1 MSPAEVSTPRGAT
14 SGQRYTSVAIA
25 LHWTLAFLILLQ
37 IVLGW
42 WMNDWVPD
50 HSPIQRAIE
59 GVHIP
64 VGLTVLILVVAR
76 IAWRLGHRPPPLPA
90 DIPAWERT
98 LAGAGHALFYV
109 LMLALPLTGWAMVS
123 MHAGGGISFW
133 GLPWPKLPGMIAA
146 GGADPKPLRHL
157 LQFWHTDVLVW
168 TVLLNLALHV
178 AGALKHQ
185 FDGRP
190 VLPRMWPRTGR
201 SG

>member
-1 MSPAEVSTPRGAT
+1 MPSPEFSTSRAPLPSA
-14 SGQRYTSVAIA
+14 RYTSVAIA
-25 LHWTLAFLILLQ
+25 LHWALAFLILLQ

-42 WMNDWVPD
+42 WMNDWVVD

-59 GVHIP
+59 GVHIS
-64 VGLTVLILVVAR
+64 VGLTVLLLVLVR
-76 IAWRLGHRPPPLPA
+76 IAWRLTHRPPPLPA
-90 DIPAWERT
+90 GIPAWERT
-98 LAGAGHALFYV
+98 LAGSGHALFYI

-146 GGADPKPLRHL
+146 GGANPKPLRGA
-157 LQFWHTDVLVW
+157 LQFVHTDLLVW
-168 TVLLNLALHV
+168 IVLLNLALHI

-190 VLPRMWPRTGR
+190 VLLRMWPRIGR